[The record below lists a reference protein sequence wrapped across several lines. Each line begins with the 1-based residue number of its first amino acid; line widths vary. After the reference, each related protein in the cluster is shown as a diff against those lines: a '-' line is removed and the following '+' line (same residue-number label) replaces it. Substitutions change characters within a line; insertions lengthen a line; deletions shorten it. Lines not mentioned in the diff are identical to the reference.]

1 MLRFYKLLHNFVSD
15 CSKAIYGQCCYTI
28 ICHYGTTYLCLIPS
42 ISLDGMQQMPVVLCI
57 EISST
62 NYQLLSV
69 LGPGQA
75 HLLLCSTQTEH

>member
-1 MLRFYKLLHNFVSD
+1 MDTTVK
-15 CSKAIYGQCCYTI
+15 
-28 ICHYGTTYLCLIPS
+28 HYGTIYLCLMPS
-42 ISLDGMQQMPVVLCI
+42 ISLDGMQHLPVVLCI

-75 HLLLCSTQTEH
+75 YLVLCSTQAEH